1 MPRFYPKL
9 SYLQHVE
16 HTQKNV
22 INVKCNTVILLR
34 WIHENMYILNSD
46 SHCLPSSNT
55 PLGPKQSYAKRGQK
69 GVKLGYVIILFVKMF
84 LV

>member
-1 MPRFYPKL
+1 
-9 SYLQHVE
+9 
-16 HTQKNV
+16 
-22 INVKCNTVILLR
+22 
-34 WIHENMYILNSD
+34 MYIFNSD

-55 PLGPKQSYAKRGQK
+55 PLGPKQNWAKRGQK